1 MQPSNTPGGRSET
14 GTVTESTE
22 DEENV
27 TRTDGDHRTDG
38 SSEQATDSQQP
49 AQTVKTDLRIQV
61 IGLGEWG
68 TRAAELFSNSGLNAR
83 AIDLGPAV
91 EHAQIDAARRH
102 RIDMTGRVAV
112 DYNQAAEALCADK
125 TVSTALA
132 NDADCDLFVVVANIS
147 THAGALLGTLL
158 DQLET
163 LAPNVGRL
171 AVTRLPGL
179 QSGPDERALGLVAL
193 NGVLQAPSTSVLV
206 VQPSEGLGMR
216 ADQEANRVLER
227 LLGLFELVG
236 GDAAE
241 PILGL
246 SRSALVKHL
255 SAPGFVGW
263 REVELSREMLTKG
276 DNWHTRMTDAGVNWQ
291 PEGFGWSDAQA
302 ILPVVRA
309 PRPWLE
315 AEGRLRFDQLVESA
329 WEEAAPC
336 AMTQALYA
344 DQPAMAMLVS
354 AGLPFPSGLL
364 ALRDSVQA
372 DRERMVEKR
381 RAAGALIPLD
391 EDFLSP
397 DATGL
402 AELTAE
408 ATAEPAPV
416 AEPAIET
423 EPEPFVEPELV
434 AEPEPAPVAEP
445 EPELVAEPEPEP
457 VAEPEPELVVEP
469 EPELIE
475 EVTAEEP
482 PVELE
487 MEPEPPIELEP
498 PMEPEPPMETAHEP
512 PVLEA
517 EAPPIDAPPPAVKP
531 TAPAP
536 VTQAEPVATAVAE
549 LEFTGTPYENA
560 LMIARHVMATENL
573 GSDID
578 LGKIRYALYD
588 LLEILRDDPEPLLR
602 EVFNPVEDEYFE
614 RHHVNVAILA
624 ILAADQLETTLTD
637 IIDVGTAAML
647 HDIGMA
653 KTREN
658 WDSDMRLPPKLFDT
672 AIRQHPEKGYE
683 RLQEITGM
691 TGDIARMVLEEHERM
706 DGTGYPEGMSGETI
720 DPGAR
725 VLAVCDTLEALTHP
739 RPFREHLA
747 LGEALSRL
755 QILGQYT
762 LDSTIVQS
770 LTETIGHLMP
780 SLDSEADA
788 V

>member
-1 MQPSNTPGGRSET
+1 MQPSNTPSGRSET

-27 TRTDGDHRTDG
+27 ARTDGDHRTDG
-38 SSEQATDSQQP
+38 SSEQATDPQQP
-49 AQTVKTDLRIQV
+49 VQTVKTDLRIQV

-68 TRAAELFSNSGLNAR
+68 TRAAELFSNSGLSAR

-112 DYNQAAEALCADK
+112 DYKQAAEALCADK
-125 TVSTALA
+125 AVSTALS

-158 DQLET
+158 NQLET
-163 LAPNVGRL
+163 LAPNIGRL

-246 SRSALVKHL
+246 SRSDLVKHL

-276 DNWHTRMTDAGVNWQ
+276 DDWHTRMTDAGVTWQ
-291 PEGFGWSDAQA
+291 PDGFGWSDAQA

-309 PRPWLE
+309 PRQWLE

-354 AGLPFPSGLL
+354 AGLPFPSGML

-372 DRERMVEKR
+372 DRKRMVEKR
-381 RAAGALIPLD
+381 RAAEVLIPLD

-408 ATAEPAPV
+408 STAEPAPP
-416 AEPAIET
+416 AEPAIEV
-423 EPEPFVEPELV
+423 EPEPVVEPELT
-434 AEPEPAPVAEP
+434 AEP
-445 EPELVAEPEPEP
+445 EPELI
-457 VAEPEPELVVEP
+457 AEPEPEL
-469 EPELIE
+469 IA
-475 EVTAEEP
+475 EVATEEP
-482 PVELE
+482 PVEVE
-487 MEPEPPIELEP
+487 MEPEPPIE
-498 PMEPEPPMETAHEP
+498 PEPPMETTPEP
-512 PVLEA
+512 PALAA
-517 EAPPIDAPPPAVKP
+517 EPPPIDAPPPAVKP

-549 LEFTGTPYENA
+549 LEFTGTPYDNA

-588 LLEILRDDPEPLLR
+588 LLEILREDPEPLLR
-602 EVFNPVEDEYFE
+602 DVFKPVEDEYFE

-637 IIDVGTAAML
+637 IIDVGTAGML

-653 KTREN
+653 NTREN

-725 VLAVCDTLEALTHP
+725 ILAVCDTLEALTHP

>member
-1 MQPSNTPGGRSET
+1 MA
-14 GTVTESTE
+14 
-22 DEENV
+22 
-27 TRTDGDHRTDG
+27 RTDGDHRTDG
-38 SSEQATDSQQP
+38 SSEQATDPQQP

-68 TRAAELFSNSGLNAR
+68 TRAAELFSNSGLSAR

-125 TVSTALA
+125 AVSTALA

-158 DQLET
+158 NQLET
-163 LAPNVGRL
+163 VAPNVGRL

-216 ADQEANRVLER
+216 ADQEANRALER

-246 SRSALVKHL
+246 SRSDLVKHL

-276 DNWHTRMTDAGVNWQ
+276 DGWHTRMTDVGVTWQ
-291 PEGFGWSDAQA
+291 PDGFGWSDAQA

-344 DQPAMAMLVS
+344 DQLAMAMLVS

-408 ATAEPAPV
+408 ATVEPAPP
-416 AEPAIET
+416 AEPAIEA
-423 EPEPFVEPELV
+423 EPEPFM
-434 AEPEPAPVAEP
+434 
-445 EPELVAEPEPEP
+445 EPELVAEPEPELI
-457 VAEPEPELVVEP
+457 AEPEPELIAEPEPELIAEPEPELIAEPEPELIAEP

-482 PVELE
+482 PVEPPPVEFE

-498 PMEPEPPMETAHEP
+498 PIEPEPPMDTAPGPPALEAEP
-512 PVLEA
+512 PV
-517 EAPPIDAPPPAVKP
+517 IDAPPPAVKP
-531 TAPAP
+531 PAPAA

-560 LMIARHVMATENL
+560 LVIARHALAAENL
-573 GSDID
+573 GADID

-588 LLEILRDDPEPLLR
+588 LLEILREDPEPLLR
-602 EVFNPVEDEYFE
+602 EVFKPVEDEYFE
-614 RHHVNVAILA
+614 RHHVNVAILV

-653 KTREN
+653 KTRES
-658 WDSDMRLPPKLFDT
+658 WDSDMRLPPKLFDPAT
-672 AIRQHPEKGYE
+672 SRAWCSRSTSGWMEPDIRRGC
-683 RLQEITGM
+683 
-691 TGDIARMVLEEHERM
+691 
-706 DGTGYPEGMSGETI
+706 
-720 DPGAR
+720 R
-725 VLAVCDTLEALTHP
+725 VRRSIPALASWRCAT
-739 RPFREHLA
+739 R
-747 LGEALSRL
+747 SRR
-755 QILGQYT
+755 
-762 LDSTIVQS
+762 
-770 LTETIGHLMP
+770 
-780 SLDSEADA
+780 
-788 V
+788 